1 MYQDMMPV
9 GYLLKVAEG
18 SEVYFEAKWRDARGR
33 QRKRRLGKAWLVQKE
48 DGFERRRGRVRPGYF
63 DERRA
68 HIEMSKVIAECEE
81 ELDRELVEPE
91 ATFDDGVERWL
102 DFLANEKRAKP
113 STIEGYK
120 RMFSRPR
127 ISKSR
132 GRPTKARLMR
142 TFGGRRLAEIETA
155 DIARFLN
162 DLDRDGLTAR
172 SVNKHR
178 ATLHAL
184 FEFAKRRDTFG
195 LRENPVSETT
205 RRPEGGTA
213 PIEILE
219 PWELG
224 RVVDVARAGLHR
236 DMQGYVY
243 SEYSAETWAEWRR
256 INEQDGALFVVAAF
270 SGLRMGELRALRWK
284 DIDFGSDLVTVS
296 RAFSWNVET
305 STKSRRIRIVPLA
318 RQARSVLL
326 ELRGRA
332 RFTGREDFV
341 FCRPDG
347 GALDSSAVRNR
358 FRSAQEAAG
367 LRLRRF
373 HDLRHTFGSLMIRRF
388 DLVRVQSMMGHAS
401 ITTTERYLHSRPRA
415 DDVEKMSDLF
425 EEGSGPDVQA
435 A

>member
-18 SEVYFEAKWRDARGR
+18 GEVYFEAKWRDTRGR
-33 QRKRRLGKAWLVQKE
+33 QRKRRLGKAWLVQSK
-48 DGFERRRGRVRPGYF
+48 DGFERRRGRVRPGYL

-91 ATFDDGVERWL
+91 ATFDDAVKRWL

-120 RMFSRPR
+120 KMFSRPR

-162 DLDRDGLTAR
+162 DLDRDGQTAR

-178 ATLHAL
+178 ATLRAM

-195 LRENPVSETT
+195 LRENPVAETT

-213 PIEILE
+213 PIEIVE

-236 DMQGYVY
+236 EMQGYVH

-256 INEQDGALFVVAAF
+256 INEQDAALFVVAAF
-270 SGLRMGELRALRWK
+270 TGLRMGELRALRWK
-284 DIDFGSDLVTVS
+284 DIDFAAELITVS

-318 RQARSVLL
+318 RQARFVLL
-326 ELRGRA
+326 ELRGRC

-347 GALDSSAVRNR
+347 GALDSSAIRKR

-415 DDVEKMSDLF
+415 DDVEKMSALF
-425 EEGSGPDVQA
+425 EEGPGRDAEA